1 MRCYTLLLQDHGLDR
16 FMVCRT
22 EPRLPKVSLHTR
34 LAYAAPS
41 IAQAM
46 IGVPV
51 FVYLPRFYTDS
62 LGVSLTT
69 LGGLFLAG
77 RLFDA
82 ISDPMV
88 GAWSDRLRSRW
99 GRRRPFLALG
109 SLPLVVA
116 AFCLYGPP
124 QIQGSAATWWFGA
137 FFFLTFWFATVVFVP
152 YKALGPEL
160 SHDYDERTSIF
171 ALRDSFLMGGT
182 LVAAAGPA
190 LIEWWLDLDHGG
202 HDQRALYLTYIG
214 FVVPITLL
222 STWWCAREVKEP
234 RPGPRARIG
243 IWEAVGQALHNRP
256 FYILLAAYTIV
267 ALGSNLPPVLLE
279 YFATYV
285 LRRPELV
292 PYVLGGYFLAGM
304 LAMPLWVWLSRKIG
318 KKATWVSA
326 MLATILPFAPVYLLE
341 PEQITLF
348 LALTFCAGTGGVAM
362 IALPASIQADVIDYD
377 ELRTGQRREGLFIS
391 LWSIAEKSAYALGVG
406 LALPILDAFGYLPN
420 QEQSPAVVQALRVMY
435 VLVPCVCFVVGILV
449 GLAYPINRQRHA
461 AIQDALERQALG
473 ESVEDPLRPGVYL
486 PSPTEKIA

>member
-1 MRCYTLLLQDHGLDR
+1 VL
-16 FMVCRT
+16 
-22 EPRLPKVSLHTR
+22 
-34 LAYAAPS
+34 
-41 IAQAM
+41 
-46 IGVPV
+46 GVPV

-62 LGVSLTT
+62 LGVSLTA
-69 LGGLFLAG
+69 LGALFLAG

-99 GRRRPFLALG
+99 GRRKPFIALG

-116 AFCLYGPP
+116 AFCLYSPP
-124 QIQGSAATWWFGA
+124 QIQGTEATWWFGA

-182 LVAAAGPA
+182 LLAAAGPA
-190 LIEWWLDLDHGG
+190 LIEWWMGLDHDGP
-202 HDQRALYLTYIG
+202 DQRTLYLTYVG
-214 FVVPITLL
+214 AVVPITLL
-222 STWWCAREVKEP
+222 TTWWCARQVKEDKP
-234 RPGPRARIG
+234 RPRARIG
-243 IWEAVGQALHNRP
+243 IWEAVKQALQNRP

-285 LRRPELV
+285 LGRPELV

-304 LAMPLWVWLSRKIG
+304 LAMPLWVKLSRRWS
-318 KKATWVSA
+318 KKAAWVCA
-326 MLATILPFAPVYLLE
+326 MLATIVPFAPVYLLD

-348 LALTFCAGTGGVAM
+348 MVATCCAGTGGVAM

-406 LALPILDAFGYLPN
+406 LALPILDAFGYVPN
-420 QEQSPAVVQALRVMY
+420 QPQSQEVVQVLRVLY
-435 VLVPCVCFVVGILV
+435 VLVPCVCFLVGIVV
-449 GLAYPINRQRHA
+449 GLAYPLSRRRHA
-461 AIQDALERQALG
+461 EVLEALERRCQG
-473 ESVEDPLRPGVYL
+473 ESVEDPLRKGVIL
-486 PSPTEKIA
+486 PPLLEKNA